1 MRKRDKLYYKN
12 KHQPS
17 SEKSRKLKSLKH
29 LIQSQSRKA
38 YWDYVEDLI
47 SPKKENSPDENFS
60 ISKKFYTFIKHMKTD
75 STGIKTLKKNGSTI
89 TDPEQKAD
97 LLNNH
102 FFSVFSQQ
110 IPMKLSALC
119 KYFTNLFPNHEN
131 DMPEIQVTE
140 KGVLKLLQALNISKA
155 AGPDGIRP
163 KVLKELSS
171 ELAPIF
177 TLLFQASLHQQSI
190 PNIWKH
196 ANVTPI
202 YKKGDKTNPSNY
214 RPVSLTCISCKLLER
229 IICSNLMQNLTKHN
243 ILYPLQHGFRDKRSC
258 ESQLIEFVNDIAFN
272 MQKGHQNDV
281 GVMDFAKAC
290 DKVAHNRLLYKLSSY
305 GVKGNTLGW
314 IGSCL
319 SGRSQKVVLEGKSSS
334 SAQCFQASHRA
345 QFWALY
351 SFSFTS
357 MTFQNTSL
365 TALYGSLQMIPFL
378 FNNSQLFRLHQTPGW
393 PQQLTKMGIR
403 LANVFPPREMWGH
416 PHNHKEIPYHTQVYT
431 PWPYSSFS
439 APNQIPW
446 RSNLSRP

>member
-47 SPKKENSPDENFS
+47 TPKKRKL
-60 ISKKFYTFIKHMKTD
+60 SKKFYTFIKHKKTD

-89 TDPEQKAD
+89 TDLEQKAD

-102 FFSVFSQQ
+102 FFSVFSEQ

-119 KYFTNLFPNHEN
+119 KYFTNLFPNHEQ

-163 KVLKELSS
+163 RVLKELSS

-190 PNIWKH
+190 PDIWKH

-214 RPVSLTCISCKLLER
+214 RPVSLTCISCKLLEH
-229 IICSNLMQNLTKHN
+229 IICSRLMQHLTKHN

-281 GVMDFAKAC
+281 VVIDFAKAF
-290 DKVAHNRLLYKLSSY
+290 DRVAHNRLLYKLSSY

-314 IGSCL
+314 IGSFL

-334 SAQCFQASHRA
+334 SAPVLTGVPQGSVLGPVLFLIYINDLPEYVSNSTVRLFADA
-345 QFWALY
+345 TLLY
-351 SFSFTS
+351 LTIHNSSDCTKLQDDLNNLQKWESDWQMSFHPEKCEVIHIT
-357 MTFQNTSL
+357 TKKYPIIHKYT
-365 TALYGSLQMIPFL
+365 
-378 FNNSQLFRLHQTPGW
+378 LHGHTLLSV
-393 PQQLTKMGIR
+393 PQIKYLC
-403 LANVFPPREMWGH
+403 V
-416 PHNHKEIPYHTQVYT
+416 
-431 PWPYSSFS
+431 
-439 APNQIPW
+439 QI
-446 RSNLSRP
+446 S

>member
-47 SPKKENSPDENFS
+47 TPKKENSPDENLS

-155 AGPDGIRP
+155 AGHDGIRP

-177 TLLFQASLHQQSI
+177 TLLFQASLHQQSM

-202 YKKGDKTNPSNY
+202 YRKGDKTNPSNY

-229 IICSNLMQNLTKHN
+229 IISVSPNHVVCDVNFWYH
-243 ILYPLQHGFRDKRSC
+243 R
-258 ESQLIEFVNDIAFN
+258 QLNHQQEASPRNFN
-272 MQKGHQNDV
+272 Q
-281 GVMDFAKAC
+281 
-290 DKVAHNRLLYKLSSY
+290 S
-305 GVKGNTLGW
+305 
-314 IGSCL
+314 
-319 SGRSQKVVLEGKSSS
+319 
-334 SAQCFQASHRA
+334 
-345 QFWALY
+345 
-351 SFSFTS
+351 
-357 MTFQNTSL
+357 
-365 TALYGSLQMIPFL
+365 
-378 FNNSQLFRLHQTPGW
+378 
-393 PQQLTKMGIR
+393 
-403 LANVFPPREMWGH
+403 
-416 PHNHKEIPYHTQVYT
+416 
-431 PWPYSSFS
+431 
-439 APNQIPW
+439 
-446 RSNLSRP
+446 